1 MSTLLRA
8 GLRLSVWRP
17 ASFSRNYMETKSGAP
32 LHSGNHQEEIYRWDT
47 GPHEPAIDFRNS
59 LGPFFDE
66 RTPPR
71 DRSVA
76 AFRDAVSLLFGQE
89 VPSDA
94 KDAASLWSDS
104 QDTVATSEG
113 EMNLRVNA
121 TLGTLR
127 QFLWVAQVFSSVP
140 EASVLLR

>member
-1 MSTLLRA
+1 
-8 GLRLSVWRP
+8 
-17 ASFSRNYMETKSGAP
+17 METKSGAP
-32 LHSGNHQEEIYRWDT
+32 LDSDNHQEEIYRWDT
-47 GPHEPAIDFRNS
+47 GPHEPAIDFRKS

-66 RTPPR
+66 TRQPR

-76 AFRDAVSLLFGQE
+76 AFGDAVSSLFGQE

-104 QDTVATSEG
+104 QDTVVTSEG

-121 TLGTLR
+121 TLSTMR
-127 QFLWVAQVFSSVP
+127 HFLWVAEVFSSVP